1 MAFIK
6 WVPYVLV
13 VLLVLVNGSY
23 ALYTPPDSYLVA
35 CGSSRNVTFQGHTF
49 VPDSQHSSLLL
60 KTGNSFVASS
70 NSSSAPFPIYQ
81 SARIFTDKAS
91 YRFEI
96 QQEGRHWV
104 RLYFFPLPN
113 TGHNLTS
120 ASMTVVTDDFVLLN
134 NVTFRNYNGSYMF
147 KEYAVNVTSDTLT
160 LTFIP
165 SNGSVAFV
173 NGIEVVSMPD
183 ELFVDQALA
192 LNPPAPFSG
201 LSELAFETVY
211 RLNMGG
217 PLITAQ
223 NDTLGRT
230 WENDLNYLHV
240 NNSVFNVSVSPSTIK
255 YPAGVTPE
263 TAPNLVYATAE
274 TMGDPNVG
282 NPIFNITWVFTVDP
296 NFSYFIRVHFCD
308 IISKSLNT
316 LVFNVFINSDI
327 ALGSLDLSSSTN
339 GLAVPYYKD
348 FISNASAGSKTLTV
362 SVGPDKMA
370 DITNATMNGLEI
382 MKISNSLKSLDGFSS
397 VDYLLP
403 RSPSEKNKVGIIVG
417 SALGAL
423 AAIALVG
430 FCCCCL
436 VRHKSQSP
444 QQGNSRMPLS
454 LFGNSLTLTKMST
467 TSQKSG
473 TASCI
478 SLTSTNLG
486 RFFSFQEILDGTNK
500 FDEKLLLGV
509 GGFGR
514 VYKGTLEDGTD
525 VAVKRGNPRSEQGLA
540 EFRTEIEML
549 SKLRHRHLVSLI
561 GYCDERSEMILVYE
575 YMANGPLRSHLYG
588 TDLPPLSWKQRLEI
602 CIGAARG
609 LHYLHTGAAQ
619 SIIHRDVKTTN
630 ILLDENFVAKV
641 ADFGLSKTGPAL
653 DQTHVSTAVKGSF
666 GYLDPEYFRRQ
677 QLTEKSDVYSFGVVL
692 MEVLCTRPALN
703 PVLPREQVNIA
714 EWAMS
719 WQKKGMLDQI
729 MDQNLAGKV
738 NLASLKK
745 FGETA
750 EKCLA
755 EYGVERPSMGDVLW
769 NLEYALQ
776 LQETSSALTEPE
788 DNSTNHIIGIQLTPV
803 NHFDNSVSMIEGRNS
818 CTVDDPEDAATS
830 AVFSQLN
837 PLAVAVQ
844 PQAETSKLATGLDQN
859 TPPKFDFAT
868 DLFDPDENGSE
879 AAGASADVITGQN
892 FSSFGRFEDAYG
904 NYVVLDF
911 GYNFVIIVSAVAEA
925 SIAEIEKKDTPN
937 TASGFCNFSN
947 PRMFV
952 LFCYVNTILPDPV
965 KWISSDQCGVS
976 ICYAST
982 SAGHAGTAIVSSN
995 CCRLAAAKSA
1005 GGDPVYPCGV
1015 QQHQQQLTMLAQ
1027 KSLF

>member
-1 MAFIK
+1 
-6 WVPYVLV
+6 
-13 VLLVLVNGSY
+13 
-23 ALYTPPDSYLVA
+23 
-35 CGSSRNVTFQGHTF
+35 
-49 VPDSQHSSLLL
+49 
-60 KTGNSFVASS
+60 
-70 NSSSAPFPIYQ
+70 
-81 SARIFTDKAS
+81 
-91 YRFEI
+91 
-96 QQEGRHWV
+96 
-104 RLYFFPLPN
+104 
-113 TGHNLTS
+113 
-120 ASMTVVTDDFVLLN
+120 
-134 NVTFRNYNGSYMF
+134 
-147 KEYAVNVTSDTLT
+147 
-160 LTFIP
+160 
-165 SNGSVAFV
+165 
-173 NGIEVVSMPD
+173 
-183 ELFVDQALA
+183 
-192 LNPPAPFSG
+192 
-201 LSELAFETVY
+201 
-211 RLNMGG
+211 
-217 PLITAQ
+217 
-223 NDTLGRT
+223 
-230 WENDLNYLHV
+230 
-240 NNSVFNVSVSPSTIK
+240 
-255 YPAGVTPE
+255 
-263 TAPNLVYATAE
+263 
-274 TMGDPNVG
+274 
-282 NPIFNITWVFTVDP
+282 
-296 NFSYFIRVHFCD
+296 
-308 IISKSLNT
+308 
-316 LVFNVFINSDI
+316 
-327 ALGSLDLSSSTN
+327 
-339 GLAVPYYKD
+339 
-348 FISNASAGSKTLTV
+348 
-362 SVGPDKMA
+362 MA

-382 MKISNSLKSLDGFSS
+382 MKISNALKSLDGLSS
-397 VDYLLP
+397 VDNLLP
-403 RSPSEKNKVGIIVG
+403 RSPSEKNKIGIIVG

-436 VRHKSQSP
+436 VRHKSKSP
-444 QQGNSRMPLS
+444 QQGISRLPLS

-514 VYKGTLEDGTD
+514 VYKGTLEDGTV

-561 GYCDERSEMILVYE
+561 GYSDERSEMILVYE

-729 MDQNLAGKV
+729 MDQNLVGKV

-755 EYGVERPSMGDVLW
+755 EYGVDRPSMGDVLW

-788 DNSTNHIIGIQLTPV
+788 DNSTNHITGIQLTPV
-803 NHFDNSVSMIEGRNS
+803 DHFDNSVSMIEGVNS
-818 CTVDDPEDAATS
+818 CTDEDPEDAATS
-830 AVFSQLN
+830 AVFSQL
-837 PLAVAVQ
+837 V
-844 PQAETSKLATGLDQN
+844 
-859 TPPKFDFAT
+859 
-868 DLFDPDENGSE
+868 
-879 AAGASADVITGQN
+879 
-892 FSSFGRFEDAYG
+892 
-904 NYVVLDF
+904 
-911 GYNFVIIVSAVAEA
+911 
-925 SIAEIEKKDTPN
+925 
-937 TASGFCNFSN
+937 N
-947 PRMFV
+947 PR
-952 LFCYVNTILPDPV
+952 
-965 KWISSDQCGVS
+965 G
-976 ICYAST
+976 
-982 SAGHAGTAIVSSN
+982 
-995 CCRLAAAKSA
+995 R
-1005 GGDPVYPCGV
+1005 
-1015 QQHQQQLTMLAQ
+1015 
-1027 KSLF
+1027 

>member
-1 MAFIK
+1 MEFIK
-6 WVPYVLV
+6 CVLYVLV
-13 VLLVLVNGSY
+13 VFLVLVNGSF
-23 ALYTPPDSYLVA
+23 ALYTPPDSYLIA
-35 CGSSRNVTFQGHTF
+35 CGSPQNITFQGHTYI
-49 VPDSQHSSLLL
+49 PDSQHSSLVL
-60 KTGNSFVASS
+60 KTGNSFVASA
-70 NSSSAPFPIYQ
+70 NSSVSVPFPIYQ

-91 YRFEI
+91 YKFEI
-96 QQEGRHWV
+96 QQEGRHWI
-104 RLYFFPLPN
+104 RLYFSPIPKS
-113 TGHNLTS
+113 GHDLTS
-120 ASMTVVTDDFVLLN
+120 ASLTVVTDHFVLLSN
-134 NVTFRNYNGSYMF
+134 FTFRNYNGSYMF

-160 LTFIP
+160 VTFIP

-192 LNPPAPFSG
+192 LNPSAPFSG

-230 WENDLNYLHV
+230 WVNDGKYLHV
-240 NNSVFNVSVSPSTIK
+240 NSSVFNVSVSPAMIK

-263 TAPNLVYATAE
+263 TAPNLVYATAD

-282 NPIFNITWVFTVDP
+282 NPNFNITWVFAVDP
-296 NFSYFIRVHFCD
+296 DFSYFIRVHFCD
-308 IISKSLNT
+308 IMSKSLNT
-316 LVFNVFINSDI
+316 LVFNLYINSDI
-327 ALGSLDLSSSTN
+327 ALGSLDLSSITN
-339 GLAVPYYKD
+339 DLAVPYYKD
-348 FISNASAGSKTLTV
+348 FVSNTSAGSNTLSV
-362 SVGPDKMA
+362 SVGPDTMA
-370 DITNATMNGLEI
+370 DITNATMNGLEV
-382 MKISNSLKSLDGFSS
+382 MKISNALKSLDGLSS
-397 VDYLLP
+397 LDSLLP
-403 RSPSEKNKVGIIVG
+403 SSPSKKNKIGIIVG

-423 AAIALVG
+423 AAVALFG
-430 FCCCCL
+430 LCYCCL
-436 VRHKSQSP
+436 VRHKSKST
-444 QQGNSRMPLS
+444 QQGNSSWLPLP
-454 LFGNSLTLTKMST
+454 LYGNSLTLTKNST

-473 TASCI
+473 TASYI

-486 RFFSFQEILDGTNK
+486 RIFSFQEILDATNK

-514 VYKGTLEDGTD
+514 VYKGTLEDGTH

-561 GYCDERSEMILVYE
+561 GYCDERSEMVLVYE

-630 ILLDENFVAKV
+630 ILLDENYIAKV

-729 MDQNLAGKV
+729 MDQNLVGKV

-755 EYGVERPSMGDVLW
+755 EYGVDRPSMGDVLW

-788 DNSTNHIIGIQLTPV
+788 DNSTNHITGIQLT
-803 NHFDNSVSMIEGRNS
+803 HFDNSVSMVEAGNS
-818 CTVDDPEDAATS
+818 CTDDDAEDAATS
-830 AVFSQLN
+830 AVFSQL
-837 PLAVAVQ
+837 V
-844 PQAETSKLATGLDQN
+844 
-859 TPPKFDFAT
+859 
-868 DLFDPDENGSE
+868 
-879 AAGASADVITGQN
+879 
-892 FSSFGRFEDAYG
+892 
-904 NYVVLDF
+904 
-911 GYNFVIIVSAVAEA
+911 
-925 SIAEIEKKDTPN
+925 
-937 TASGFCNFSN
+937 N
-947 PRMFV
+947 PR
-952 LFCYVNTILPDPV
+952 
-965 KWISSDQCGVS
+965 G
-976 ICYAST
+976 
-982 SAGHAGTAIVSSN
+982 
-995 CCRLAAAKSA
+995 R
-1005 GGDPVYPCGV
+1005 
-1015 QQHQQQLTMLAQ
+1015 
-1027 KSLF
+1027 